1 MHERPDRETGGKEEL
16 ILQDEERSFFPA
28 SCFDSFFNAA
38 YFLPSRCVNCLRRVE
53 RPAKG

>member
-1 MHERPDRETGGKEEL
+1 MYERPDRETGGKEDL

-38 YFLPSRCVNCLRRVE
+38 YFLPSRCINCLRRVE